1 MMKLRHMSRAVLFGL
16 ALCTSL
22 TAASPAVAPQ
32 LAVLAQVE
40 PGQWQLRETG
50 TNTPPRA
57 MCVADP
63 AMLLQ
68 LGHPGVACSR
78 FVIADTAGSAT
89 VHYTCPGA
97 GHGRTTLSIE
107 TPRVI
112 HVATQGIAGGLP
124 FDHDFEARRLGACAR

>member
-1 MMKLRHMSRAVLFGL
+1 MKLRHVSRAVLFGL
-16 ALCTSL
+16 ALGTSL
-22 TAASPAVAPQ
+22 AAAAPAGQQQ

-40 PGQWQLRETG
+40 PGEWQLRELG
-50 TNTPPRA
+50 TSTPPRA
-57 MCVADP
+57 LCVADP
-63 AMLLQ
+63 SVLLQ
-68 LGHPGVACSR
+68 LGHPGAQCSR

-107 TPRVI
+107 TPRII

-124 FDHDFEARRLGACAR
+124 FDHDYEGRRIGACAR